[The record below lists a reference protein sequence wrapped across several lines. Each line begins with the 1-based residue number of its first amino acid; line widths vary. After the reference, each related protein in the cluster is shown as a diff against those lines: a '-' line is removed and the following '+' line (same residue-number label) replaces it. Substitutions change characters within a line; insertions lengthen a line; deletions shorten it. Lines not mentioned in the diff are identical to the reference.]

1 MLYDLKK
8 LSVEIGKH
16 DVLKSIVRANESTV
30 VRFKKS
36 EYPIFTYTLGSSL
49 PEAPVFF
56 VTGGVHG
63 IERVGAQLAWSFLKT
78 TIDRLKWDE
87 SLKSL
92 LQKIRIIVIPLL
104 NPVGFYH
111 YKRSNGNNVDLM
123 RNSPVDAVD
132 ATPFLL
138 GGHRLTPHLPWYRGD
153 INQLEIETLTLQNI
167 FEKQAEKSQF
177 VIAIDFHSGFGM
189 KDRLWFPF
197 SYTKKPFDFLAETF
211 ALTELFEQSY
221 PYHIYQIEPQS
232 EGYLLNGDLW
242 DYLFLNYRK
251 NNPTG
256 IFIPLTLEMG
266 SWNWVR
272 KNPLQLFSRQGVFN
286 PIKEHRL
293 KRTYR
298 RHYLLLDFVQRALYS
313 NEGWLKLHQEMRLK
327 KLKQGLERWYD

>member
-1 MLYDLKK
+1 MLFDLKK
-8 LSVEIGKH
+8 LSVEVEKH
-16 DVLKSIVRANESTV
+16 DELKTLVRADESTIV
-30 VRFKKS
+30 KYKKS
-36 EYPIFTYTLGSSL
+36 EYPIFTYTIGSQE
-49 PEAPVFF
+49 PTAPVLFI
-56 VTGGVHG
+56 TGGVHG
-63 IERVGAQLAWSFLKT
+63 LERVGAQLAWSFLKT

-87 SLKSL
+87 SLRAL
-92 LQKIRIIVIPLL
+92 LQKIRIVVVPLV

-123 RNSPVDAVD
+123 RNSPIDAVD
-132 ATPFLL
+132 KTPYLL
-138 GGHRLTPHLPWYRGD
+138 GGHRLSPHLPWYRGRVD
-153 INQLEIETLTLQNI
+153 QLEIENRTVQKM
-167 FEKQAEKSQF
+167 FEKEAAQSKF
-177 VIAIDFHSGFGM
+177 VISIDFHSGFGM

-197 SYTKKPFDFLAETF
+197 SYSKKPFDFLAETF

-232 EGYLLNGDLW
+232 EGYLLSGDLW

-251 NNPTG
+251 QNQNG
-256 IFIPLTLEMG
+256 LFIPLTLEMG

-313 NEGWLKLHQEMRLK
+313 HESWLHQHQDIRLK
-327 KLKQGLERWYD
+327 KLNQGLKRWYE

>member
-1 MLYDLKK
+1 MLFDLKK
-8 LSVEIGKH
+8 LSVEVEKH
-16 DVLKSIVRANESTV
+16 DDLKTMIRADESTIVRY
-30 VRFKKS
+30 KKS
-36 EYPIFTYTLGSSL
+36 EYPIFTYTLGSSDPL
-49 PEAPVFF
+49 APVLFI
-56 VTGGVHG
+56 TGGVHG
-63 IERVGAQLAWSFLKT
+63 LERVGAQLAWSFLKT
-78 TIDRLKWDE
+78 TIDRLKWDD
-87 SLKSL
+87 SLKTL
-92 LQKIRIIVIPLL
+92 LQKVRIVVVPLV

-132 ATPFLL
+132 KTPFLL
-138 GGHRLTPHLPWYRGD
+138 GGHRISEHLPWYRGPQ
-153 INQLEIETLTLQNI
+153 NQMEIETKAIEDLFI
-167 FEKQAEKSQF
+167 AQAQKSPC
-177 VIAIDFHSGFGM
+177 VVAIDFHSGFGM

-211 ALTELFEQSY
+211 SITELFEQSY

-251 NNPTG
+251 ENPTG
-256 IFIPLTLEMG
+256 VFIPFTLEMG

-272 KNPLQLFSRQGVFN
+272 KNPLQLLSRQGVFN

-298 RHYLLLDFVQRALYS
+298 RHYLFLDFIQRALYS
-313 NEGWLKLHQEMRLK
+313 HDRWIHQHQEIRLK
-327 KLKQGLERWYD
+327 KLNQGLKRWYE